1 MRRVLAWLRV
11 NRLQRK
17 VLALVVVIIVVP
29 MLVTGVLSAS
39 WVTARMDASI
49 ENWLRE
55 SAQLNLGWLHAL
67 HQNGQLLADVLE
79 QVNHDQW
86 QADASHPL
94 IPPRLAPLA
103 RHLGISFVQLYDL
116 DGRLRYASA
125 PVRLNWT
132 PAPGHGEAVIRV
144 EAYAN
149 PPHAP
154 PAEATPTGEN
164 RAAGRRLLAAVT
176 VVEVPRRG
184 PARYRVVLGTLFDKP
199 LLQRLGL
206 TSGLKTRLFYPSG
219 DDFAKAFSEAESVP
233 LRLRLPAE
241 AFARLQQRREWFSA
255 EAEDGG
261 YWGLY
266 TPVLDAGGRVEAVL
280 FSGLAHHRGDQILT
294 DRNALTLAIALLG
307 SLLAAVT
314 GLLLSRLVVRPV
326 EDLRDGVLKVAAQ
339 DFRAAIP
346 VRGRDELGDL
356 ARAFNAMADG
366 LRHARDEQQRQ
377 FHRDK
382 IAALGELSLALAHE
396 IRNPIG
402 VLNTAAQLLDKA
414 AADPARRADLTR
426 MIRAETGRLNGLLR
440 DFQQLARHRQPR
452 LAAMPPEEPA
462 ERALRLMLAGRPEV
476 SVAREFGH
484 GQARI
489 LADGELLQQAWT
501 NLINNALEAIGG
513 APARLTL
520 RSWTEPGA
528 VCLALEDNGPGVPVE
543 RIPRLFE
550 PFYTTKTQGSGLGL
564 TIANT
569 LAEAN
574 GGSLEYAPARG
585 GGASFVM
592 RLKTAGGET

>member
-1 MRRVLAWLRV
+1 MRRVLAWLQV

-17 VLALVVVIIVVP
+17 VLVVVVVIIVVP
-29 MLVTGVLSAS
+29 MLLTGMLSAS

-55 SAQLNLGWLHAL
+55 SAQLNLGWLHSL
-67 HQNGQLLADVLE
+67 HRNGQLLADVLE

-86 QADASHPL
+86 QADAAHPL

-103 RHLGISFVQLYDL
+103 QHLGIGFVQLYDL
-116 DGRLRYASA
+116 DGRLRYSSA
-125 PVRLNWT
+125 PVRLDWT
-132 PAPGHGEAVIRV
+132 PDPGHGEAVIRV
-144 EAYAN
+144 DKDN
-149 PPHAP
+149 
-154 PAEATPTGEN
+154 
-164 RAAGRRLLAAVT
+164 RRLLAAVT
-176 VVEVPRRG
+176 VVEAPRQG
-184 PARYRVVLGTLFDKP
+184 PARYRVVFGTLFDKP

-206 TSGLKTRLFYPSG
+206 TNGLKTRLFYPSG
-219 DDFAKAFSEAESVP
+219 DDFAKAFSEEESVP

-294 DRNALTLAIALLG
+294 DRFALTLAIALLG

-346 VRGRDELGDL
+346 ARGRDELGDL
-356 ARAFNAMADG
+356 ARAFNAMAAS

-382 IAALGELSLALAHE
+382 IAALGELSLAMAHE

-414 AADPARRADLTR
+414 GADPERRADLTR
-426 MIRAETGRLNGLLR
+426 MIREETGRLNGLLR

-452 LAAMPPEEPA
+452 LAAIPPEEPA
-462 ERALRLMLAGRPEV
+462 ERALRVMLAGRPEV
-476 SVAREFGH
+476 AVAREFGH
-484 GQARI
+484 GRARV

-501 NLINNALEAIGG
+501 NLINNALEALGA
-513 APARLTL
+513 APAVPPRLTL

-569 LAEAN
+569 LVEAN
-574 GGSLEYAPARG
+574 DGSLEYAPGRG

-592 RLKTAGGET
+592 RLKTAGEET